1 MLSRKQFPKK
11 TQALSVP
18 QIHTGRSWTKGMG
31 GGGFVTSK
39 AHTESQGI
47 KTTWVIKSKV

>member
-18 QIHTGRSWTKGMG
+18 SDPHREELDKRQRRGLSPAKPINN
-31 GGGFVTSK
+31 F
-39 AHTESQGI
+39 QGLE
-47 KTTWVIKSKV
+47 WE

>member
-18 QIHTGRSWTKGMG
+18 SDPHREELDKRQRRGLSPAKPTQNP
-31 GGGFVTSK
+31 
-39 AHTESQGI
+39 QGI
-47 KTTWVIKSKV
+47 KTEPG